1 VRSPF
6 SRHRRPE
13 VHLVRTRRYLA
24 VEIAGGVYSIGQT
37 GRNTYPSGY
46 SHAYLLK
53 HGQDLT
59 LIDTLGDADGRL
71 VLQQL
76 RRLGQPVR
84 NLKQILLT
92 HAHRS
97 HIGGLAHL
105 KSLSGATVYSHVW
118 EADIISGKRSAQ
130 PVPLLPIRPLRV
142 YPQRLGLALGAGHPH
157 CHVDKHLSDGDEVGP
172 IHVIHTPGHT
182 PGHLVFYW
190 PERQALFT
198 GDNVVTWPRLGA
210 GWPGFQLDE
219 MQFRDSLQHMEES
232 VLRIGEQ
239 YDQPVSVIGVAHGE
253 PITRGATERLRFV
266 VEAAQIGRFAG

>member
-1 VRSPF
+1 M
-6 SRHRRPE
+6 
-13 VHLVRTRRYLA
+13 
-24 VEIAGGVYSIGQT
+24 EIARGVYSIGQT
-37 GRNTYPSGY
+37 GRNAYPSGY
-46 SHAYLLK
+46 SHAYLLE

-71 VLQQL
+71 ILQQL

-118 EADIISGKRSAQ
+118 EADIISGKRPAQ
-130 PVPLLPIRPLRV
+130 PVSLLPIRPLRV
-142 YPQRLGLALGAGHPH
+142 YPQRLGLAFHAGHSP
-157 CHVDKHLSDGDEVGP
+157 CHVDEQLSDGDVVGP

-190 PERQALFT
+190 PDRRALFT
-198 GDNVVTWPRLGA
+198 GDSIVTWPQLGA

-219 MQFRDSLQHMEES
+219 LQFRDSLQYMEES
-232 VLRIGEQ
+232 VSHIGEQ
-239 YDQPVSVIGVAHGE
+239 HDPPVMVIGVAHGE

-266 VEAAQIGRFAG
+266 VEAAQKAQFAA